1 VKWFKDG
8 VPQHEVEV
16 KEEVDSATAEED
28 AVDRH
33 VAWIMADAKKAQD
46 KRDRACKQAW
56 SRS

>member
-1 VKWFKDG
+1 MKWFKDG
-8 VPQHEVEV
+8 VAQPEVE
-16 KEEVDSATAEED
+16 EAVDSATAEED

-33 VAWIMADAKKAQD
+33 VARIMADAKKAQD